1 MPPTSRKQQKLVYA
15 RAEQG
20 VAWARR
26 WVREGNMKV
35 KKKKKKRKKKR

>member
-1 MPPTSRKQQKLVYA
+1 MPPTTRRQQEYVYA
-15 RAEQG
+15 QAEKG

-35 KKKKKKRKKKR
+35 KKKKRKKRK